1 MKKNNAKAETSVTN
15 SLSKFC
21 AQAGIASRRK
31 VIDFIK
37 QGLIKVNGT
46 VIKEPGYKIRATDK
60 VVYNDKPIRSE
71 EKIYILLNKPKDY
84 ITTVSDEKGRK
95 TVMDLIRNAIGVRLY
110 PVGRLDRNTTGL
122 LVLTNDGDVAQRLS
136 HPRYEVQ
143 KVYAVTLDKIL
154 AKADMDQIKQ
164 GFELDGD
171 SITVD
176 AISYA
181 EKMPRNNVKVAL
193 HSGKNRI
200 VRRIFEFFGYE
211 VVKLDRIG
219 YSSLTKK
226 GLLVGEWRYLTAREI
241 ESFSR

>member
-1 MKKNNAKAETSVTN
+1 MKKNTTKAEASTAN

-31 VIDFIK
+31 VIDLIK
-37 QGLIKVNGT
+37 QGLIKVNG
-46 VIKEPGYKIRATDK
+46 VMINEPGYKVRTTDK
-60 VVYNDKPIRSE
+60 VTYNDKPIRGE

-95 TVMDLIRNAIGVRLY
+95 TVMDLVKHAIGVRLY

-122 LVLTNDGDVAQRLS
+122 LVLTNDGNMAQRLS

-143 KVYAVTLDKIL
+143 KVYAVTLDKVL
-154 AKADMDQIKQ
+154 AKDDMEQIKR

-171 SITVD
+171 VIQVD
-176 AISYA
+176 AITYA
-181 EKMPRNNVKVAL
+181 EKMPRNNVKVTL

-200 VRRIFEFFGYE
+200 VRRIFESFGYE
-211 VVKLDRIG
+211 VIKLDRIG
-219 YSSLTKK
+219 YAGLTKK
-226 GLLVGEWRYLTAREI
+226 GLLVGEWRHLTAKEI